1 MTTGPIGTYSETAL
15 HAALKRHYAGSDG
28 ETEVRVGA
36 YWIDVRRSTTL
47 IEIQTANFSSIRSK
61 LARLLADHEVLLVHP
76 VAQERQLLWLDADGQ
91 VERQRK
97 SPARGRVEEIFT
109 HLVAFPELIGHPRL
123 TLEVVLTRE
132 EVLRAPAPRRK
143 RFDRGWT
150 PVDRRLLGI
159 CAVHTFASPDEL
171 AALLPTALPTVF
183 TVQDLVAAAQ
193 LPTRLAQRMIYCLRK
208 MTAIEM
214 VGKKGRA
221 ITYTRR
227 SISFSITQPSSP
239 SA

>member
-36 YWIDVRRSTTL
+36 YWIDVRRSMTL
-47 IEIQTANFSSIRSK
+47 IEIQTANFSSMRTK
-61 LARLLADHEVLLVHP
+61 LARLLAEHEVLLVHP
-76 VAQERQLLWLDADGQ
+76 IAEERHLLWLDVNGNIQ
-91 VERQRK
+91 RRRK

-109 HLVAFPELIGHPRL
+109 QLVAFPELIGHPRL

-132 EVLRAPAPRRK
+132 ELLRVPAPRRK

-159 CAVHTFASPDEL
+159 SSVHTFASPADL
-171 AALLPTALPTVF
+171 AALLPAALPPAF
-183 TVQDLVAAAQ
+183 TVRDLAAAAH
-193 LPTRLAQRMIYCLRK
+193 LPARLAQRMIYCLRK
-208 MTAIEM
+208 MTAVEM

-221 ITYTRR
+221 MLYTRR
-227 SISFSITQPSSP
+227 PVDFSITQPSSP